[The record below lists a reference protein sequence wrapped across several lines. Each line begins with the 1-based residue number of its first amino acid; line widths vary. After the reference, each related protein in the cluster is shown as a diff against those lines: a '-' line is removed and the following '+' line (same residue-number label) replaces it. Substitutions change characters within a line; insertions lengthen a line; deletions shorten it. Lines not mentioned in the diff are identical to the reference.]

1 MRRLIGQYDGDKHGD
16 LIIAIGAIHGNE
28 PAGVHAL
35 QLLFDMLQKEPS
47 RNAAFRFKGRL
58 VGLVGNIQAF
68 ERRTRFIKKDLNRQ
82 LTVEN
87 ISEFRKFRPKLTS
100 KAPPEEKSGQAPQY
114 MEHPDTFG
122 KTTFEDDELISQ
134 YPNIPAPQYPNIS
147 ISQYPTFED
156 LEAVEL
162 IDAIEQQIEEY
173 RPKRLIVLDL
183 HTTSA
188 DGGIFSLVSNDPE
201 SVALAETL
209 HAPVV
214 LGMVGSVGG
223 STLHY
228 FNERNIGLPTIAIAF
243 EAGQHDDAYSARRA
257 VAWLVH
263 VLRSVGSISTYDV
276 ENRHEIVLKNYSRS
290 LPKRVQLIGSHPI
303 SASDNFKMFG
313 NFHNFQSVR
322 KGEILAQDRHGFIA
336 APQDCRVLMPLYQT
350 QGSDGFFLVV

>member
-1 MRRLIGQYDGDKHGD
+1 LRRLIGQHDGDTHGD
-16 LIIAIGAIHGNE
+16 LIISIGAIHGNE

-68 ERRTRFIKKDLNRQ
+68 ERRTRFVKKDLNRQ

-87 ISEFRKFRPKLTS
+87 IAEFRKFRPKLAS
-100 KAPPEEKSGQAPQY
+100 KAPPQY
-114 MEHPDTFG
+114 
-122 KTTFEDDELISQ
+122 KTSFEGIEPVSQ
-134 YPNIPAPQYPNIS
+134 YRNIS
-147 ISQYPTFED
+147 ISEYLSFED
-156 LEAVEL
+156 LETMELVE
-162 IDAIEQQIEEY
+162 AIEQQIEEY

-214 LGMVGSVGG
+214 LGMIGSVGG

-228 FNERNIGLPTIAIAF
+228 FNERNMGLPTIGVAF
-243 EAGQHDDAYSARRA
+243 EAGKHDDTYSARRT
-257 VAWLVH
+257 VAWLIH
-263 VLRSVGSISTYDV
+263 ALRSVGAISAYDV
-276 ENRHEIVLKNYSRS
+276 ENRHEMVLKSYSRS
-290 LPKRVQLIGSHPI
+290 LPKTVQLIGSHPI

-313 NFHNFQSVR
+313 NFRNFQPVR
-322 KGEILAQDRHGFIA
+322 KGEILAQDKHGFIA
-336 APQDCRVLMPLYQT
+336 APQDCRVLMPLYQA
-350 QGSDGFFLVV
+350 QGSDGFFLVI

>member
-1 MRRLIGQYDGDKHGD
+1 LRRLIGQYDGDTHGD
-16 LIIAIGAIHGNE
+16 LIIALGAIHGNE

-58 VGLVGNIQAF
+58 VGLIGNIQAF
-68 ERRTRFIKKDLNRQ
+68 ERRTRFVKKDLNRQ

-87 ISEFRKFRPKLTS
+87 IAEFRKYRHN
-100 KAPPEEKSGQAPQY
+100 APPQY
-114 MEHPDTFG
+114 
-122 KTTFEDDELISQ
+122 KTTFGDVKTASQ
-134 YPNIPAPQYPNIS
+134 YPNTP
-147 ISQYPTFED
+147 ISQYLSFED
-156 LEAVEL
+156 LETMEL
-162 IDAIEQQIEEY
+162 IEAIEQQIEEY

-214 LGMVGSVGG
+214 LGMIGSVGG

-228 FNERNIGLPTIAIAF
+228 FNERNMGLPTIGVAF
-243 EAGQHDDAYSARRA
+243 EAGKHDDVYSARRT
-257 VAWLVH
+257 VAWLIH
-263 VLRSVGSISTYDV
+263 VLRSVGAISAYDV
-276 ENRHEIVLKNYSRS
+276 ENRHEMVLKSYSRS
-290 LPKRVQLIGSHPI
+290 LPKTVQLIGSHPI
-303 SASDNFKMFG
+303 SASDNFKMCG
-313 NFHNFQSVR
+313 NFRNFQPVR
-322 KGEILAQDRHGFIA
+322 KGEILAQDKYGFIA
-336 APQDCRVLMPLYQT
+336 APQDCRVLMPLYQA

>member
-1 MRRLIGQYDGDKHGD
+1 LRRLIGQYDGETHGD

-47 RNAAFRFKGRL
+47 RNAAFQFKGRL
-58 VGLVGNIQAF
+58 VGLIGNIQAF
-68 ERRTRFIKKDLNRQ
+68 ERRTRFVKKDLNRQ

-87 ISEFRKFRPKLTS
+87 IAQFRKNRAENSP
-100 KAPPEEKSGQAPQY
+100 PQY
-114 MEHPDTFG
+114 
-122 KTTFEDDELISQ
+122 KTTSEDVKAASQYRNTPISQ
-134 YPNIPAPQYPNIS
+134 YLS
-147 ISQYPTFED
+147 FED
-156 LEAVEL
+156 LETIEL
-162 IDAIEQQIEEY
+162 IETIEQQIEEY

-214 LGMVGSVGG
+214 LGMIGSVGG

-228 FNERNIGLPTIAIAF
+228 FTERNMGLPTIGVAF
-243 EAGQHDDAYSARRA
+243 EAGKHDDTYSARRT
-257 VAWLVH
+257 VAWLIH
-263 VLRSVGSISTYDV
+263 ALRSVGAISVHDV
-276 ENRHEIVLKNYSRS
+276 ENRHEMVLKSYSRS
-290 LPKRVQLIGSHPI
+290 LPKTVQLIGSHPI

-313 NFHNFQSVR
+313 NFRNFQPVR
-322 KGEILAQDRHGFIA
+322 KGEILAQDKNGFIA
-336 APQDCRVLMPLYQT
+336 APQDCLVLMPLYQA
-350 QGSDGFFLVV
+350 QGSDGFFLVI

>member
-1 MRRLIGQYDGDKHGD
+1 LRRLIGQYDGDTHGD

-68 ERRTRFIKKDLNRQ
+68 ERRTRFVKKDLNRQ

-87 ISEFRKFRPKLTS
+87 IVQFKKNKARN
-100 KAPPEEKSGQAPQY
+100 APPQY
-114 MEHPDTFG
+114 
-122 KTTFEDDELISQ
+122 KTTFDDVETVLQ
-134 YPNIPAPQYPNIS
+134 YPNIP

-156 LEAVEL
+156 LETIEL
-162 IDAIEQQIEEY
+162 IEAIEQQIEEY

-209 HAPVV
+209 HVPVV
-214 LGMVGSVGG
+214 LGMIGSVGG

-228 FNERNIGLPTIAIAF
+228 FTEKIMGLPTIAVAF
-243 EAGQHDDAYSARRA
+243 EAGKHDDVYSARRA

-263 VLRSVGSISTYDV
+263 VLRSVGSISTHDV
-276 ENRHEIVLKNYSRS
+276 ENRHEMVLKSYSRS
-290 LPKRVQLIGSHPI
+290 LPKTVQLIGSHPI

-313 NFHNFQSVR
+313 NFRNFQPVR
-322 KGEILAQDRHGFIA
+322 KGEILAQDKHGFIA
-336 APQDCRVLMPLYQT
+336 APQDCRVLMPLYQA

>member
-1 MRRLIGQYDGDKHGD
+1 LRRLIGQYNGDTHGD

-68 ERRTRFIKKDLNRQ
+68 ERRTRFVKKDLNRQ

-87 ISEFRKFRPKLTS
+87 IAQFRKNRAKNTP
-100 KAPPEEKSGQAPQY
+100 PQY
-114 MEHPDTFG
+114 
-122 KTTFEDDELISQ
+122 KTTLEDVEAAAQ
-134 YPNIPAPQYPNIS
+134 YPNIP
-147 ISQYPTFED
+147 ISQYLSFED
-156 LEAVEL
+156 LETLEL
-162 IDAIEQQIEEY
+162 IETIEQQIEEY

-214 LGMVGSVGG
+214 LGMIGSVGG

-228 FNERNIGLPTIAIAF
+228 FNERNMELPTIAIAF
-243 EAGQHDDAYSARRA
+243 EAGKHDDVYSPRRA
-257 VAWLVH
+257 VAWLIH
-263 VLRSVGSISTYDV
+263 ALRSVGSISTHDV
-276 ENRHEIVLKNYSRS
+276 ENRHEMVLKSYSRS
-290 LPKRVQLIGSHPI
+290 LPKTVQLIGSHPI

-313 NFHNFQSVR
+313 NFRNFQPVR
-322 KGEILAQDRHGFIA
+322 KGEILAQDRNGLIA
-336 APQDCRVLMPLYQT
+336 APQDCRVLMPLYQA

>member
-1 MRRLIGQYDGDKHGD
+1 LRRLIGQYDGDTHGD

-47 RNAAFRFKGRL
+47 RNPDFRFKGRL

-68 ERRTRFIKKDLNRQ
+68 ERSTRFVKKDLNRQ

-87 ISEFRKFRPKLTS
+87 IAQLRKHKPKSTS
-100 KAPPEEKSGQAPQY
+100 VPPPQY
-114 MEHPDTFG
+114 
-122 KTTFEDDELISQ
+122 KTAFEGIT
-134 YPNIPAPQYPNIS
+134 S
-147 ISQYPTFED
+147 ISQYLSFED
-156 LEAVEL
+156 LETVEL
-162 IDAIEQQIEEY
+162 IEAIEQHIDSY

-214 LGMVGSVGG
+214 LGMIGSVGG

-228 FNERNIGLPTIAIAF
+228 FNERIIGLPTIAVAF
-243 EAGQHDDAYSARRA
+243 EAGKHDDVYSARRA
-257 VAWLVH
+257 VAWLIH
-263 VLRSVGSISTYDV
+263 ALRSVGSISAHDI
-276 ENRHEIVLKNYSRS
+276 ENRHEMVLKSYSHS
-290 LPKRVQLIGSHPI
+290 LPKTVQLIGSHPI

-313 NFHNFQSVR
+313 NFRNFQPVR